1 MFHFKKV
8 QLIPTTL
15 AILLLLSGCTT
26 HARSTDSSNPS
37 TSTTQS
43 SSTSTPSSSSSV
55 IEQDASM
62 DESNAEN
69 NTSEV
74 PSVEPVV
81 YDFSSPVP
89 ESDPVDTSYFE
100 DAAFIGDSRTDGFMI
115 YSGIGCGDNLT
126 ANGLSIFKI
135 MDEAFF
141 KIDGQSCTLAQAL
154 ERKQYGKIYLSLG
167 VNELGYYDD
176 KGFYKAYCETIDLIR
191 EVQPHAVIYIQGLI
205 PLNEDV
211 IASTGGA
218 SYLKNDKLCTYNDL
232 MKQVAEEKQVAYLDL
247 YSEFVQDDGQLPAD
261 ASTDGVHLR
270 KAYCEQW
277 LTYLE
282 NHTVSY
288 EALYGSE
295 EV

>member
-115 YSGIGCGDNLT
+115 YSGIGCGENLT
-126 ANGLSIFKI
+126 SNGLSIFTLPLV
-135 MDEAFF
+135 AV
-141 KIDGQSCTLAQAL
+141 LAQ
-154 ERKQYGKIYLSLG
+154 QLSTLG
-167 VNELGYYDD
+167 
-176 KGFYKAYCETIDLIR
+176 
-191 EVQPHAVIYIQGLI
+191 
-205 PLNEDV
+205 
-211 IASTGGA
+211 
-218 SYLKNDKLCTYNDL
+218 
-232 MKQVAEEKQVAYLDL
+232 
-247 YSEFVQDDGQLPAD
+247 
-261 ASTDGVHLR
+261 
-270 KAYCEQW
+270 
-277 LTYLE
+277 
-282 NHTVSY
+282 
-288 EALYGSE
+288 
-295 EV
+295 